1 MKSQRRPKAPNRAQP
16 NVHQAPWCTKAI
28 PKKCAQDV
36 QWNQI
41 TLIGQLLLLLRTT
54 DLTEKTKNQWDKRSM
69 LGQTHTKV
77 RSWATTHTEKPNSKE
92 TRMECWVREGEEQSY
107 NSQRVPTA
115 MRLEWHTGSE
125 KSPNSNETE
134 NENGM
139 LGQKHTKVRSRTT
152 THNRTQQQWDENH
165 MLGQRHKK
173 LRSRAMTHTETQQQW
188 DKKRDET

>member
-1 MKSQRRPKAPNRAQP
+1 MERDLLKWQLLTSRKSFHKKKTKGTVRPSE
-16 NVHQAPWCTKAI
+16 HQVPWCTKAI

-36 QWNQI
+36 
-41 TLIGQLLLLLRTT
+41 
-54 DLTEKTKNQWDKRSM
+54 TEKTKNQWDKRSM

-92 TRMECWVREGEEQSY
+92 TRMACWVREGEEQSY

-139 LGQKHTKVRSRTT
+139 LGKKHTKVRSRTT